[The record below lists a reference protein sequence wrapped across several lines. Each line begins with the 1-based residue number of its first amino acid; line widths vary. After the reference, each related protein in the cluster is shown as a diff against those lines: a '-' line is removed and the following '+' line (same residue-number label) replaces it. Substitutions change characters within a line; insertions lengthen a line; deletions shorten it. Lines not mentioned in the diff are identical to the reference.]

1 MLHVR
6 KACMGSAVTQLKY
19 ADRFTKCGKSV
30 HDATV
35 GPQGRSN
42 VLRRVQGKQRVG
54 GEPMFAHIIVEQMR

>member
-19 ADRFTKCGKSV
+19 ADRFTKCGMRV
-30 HDATV
+30 RDATV
-35 GPQGRSN
+35 GLKRRSD

>member
-19 ADRFTKCGKSV
+19 ADRFTKCGMRV

-35 GPQGRSN
+35 RLSSRSD
-42 VLRRVQGKQRVG
+42 VLRRVQGKQRIG